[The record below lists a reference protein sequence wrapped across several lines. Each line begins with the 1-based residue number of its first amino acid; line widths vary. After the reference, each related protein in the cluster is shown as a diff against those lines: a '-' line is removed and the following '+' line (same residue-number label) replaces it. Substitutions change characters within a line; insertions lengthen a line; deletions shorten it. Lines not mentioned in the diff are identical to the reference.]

1 MTTVCTKFVPHIGE
15 FSLRPLQLSS
25 DIAKVH
31 EWVRIEYSKFWGL
44 VGQSLE
50 EVENVYREIVK
61 HSYVCLGSFNGEPA
75 FITEF
80 YRPTEMLLARCYD
93 ALPSDRGVH
102 LLVGPQTKLVPD
114 YSWHIFTMLMDLML
128 DDQDVQRIVAEP
140 DESNWNIHR
149 FLERGGF
156 ECQKLVNLP
165 DDPAQGIGAK
175 TARLYFCSRAQYA
188 AALERKGGGG
198 SPPLTISP
206 REAKKLFNVAPREPS
221 PVKLSP
227 IHAIHAESS
236 PAPSFPLAGAND
248 GLASIAGGLTHISRG
263 VSAARKLRGPL
274 PVGTPNEVFSKVA
287 KALGPASLRER
298 GIGTDAALQQIASIL
313 LDHGIHL
320 AHPHAAAHLQPPPLA
335 VAVATDVLV
344 SAENGSLDTY
354 DSGPAGIAI
363 EQWVTRSLAKLA
375 GFEDHAGGVF
385 TPGGSLSNLQALL
398 LARDAMAH
406 KLGVDVRK
414 HGVAGLPRPIV
425 LCSEHAHFS
434 VHRACA
440 TLGLGEGTV
449 VEVPVDSKH
458 RMRAEAV
465 LSILHSLGSSVTPVA
480 IFATAGTTD
489 FGSIDPLRALA
500 NIARHFG
507 AWFHVDAA
515 YGFGALYSERLA
527 EKLKGIELADSIT
540 VDLHKMGWQPAAAS
554 VLLVRDANLFQPL
567 ERSVDYLNPPD
578 DTRAGYDGL
587 LGRSLQ
593 TTRRADAAKVAA
605 TFLAYG
611 RQGLGAMVD
620 ACHDLAHYA
629 EQRIAEREDLEL
641 VAPASLT
648 TVLFRYRGS
657 SPSSVLDD
665 LNSELRRT
673 LLASGTALIGR
684 TTVRI
689 QGRGATSSTCLKF
702 TLLNPNSTPDDIDR
716 LIDAV
721 VMCGRAREAIFN
733 ARTSVTNMR
742 PREIVL
748 EEAVGQ

>member
-44 VGQSLE
+44 VGQSIE

-61 HSYVCLGSFNGEPA
+61 HSYVCLGLFNGEPA

-80 YRPTEMLLARCYD
+80 YRPTEMLLGRYYD

-102 LLVGPQTKLVPD
+102 LLVGPQAKFVPD

-128 DDQDVQRIVAEP
+128 DDKDVQRIVAEP
-140 DESNWNIHR
+140 DVSNWNIHR

-188 AALERKGGGG
+188 AALERKGG
-198 SPPLTISP
+198 SVPLTISP
-206 REAKKLFNVAPREPS
+206 HEAKKLFNVGPRE
-221 PVKLSP
+221 PVKLSL
-227 IHAIHAESS
+227 IQTAS

-248 GLASIAGGLTHISRG
+248 GLAGIAGGLTHISRG
-263 VSAARKLRGPL
+263 VSAARDLRGPL

-287 KALGPASLRER
+287 KALGPAFLRER

-313 LDHGIHL
+313 LEHGIHL

-335 VAVATDVLV
+335 VAVAADVLV

-363 EQWVTRSLAKLA
+363 EQWVIRSLAKLA

-406 KLGVDVRK
+406 RLGVDVRK

-458 RMRAEAV
+458 RMRPEAL
-465 LSILHSLGSSVTPVA
+465 LSILHALGSSVTPVA

-489 FGSIDPLRALA
+489 FGSIDPLRALS

-554 VLLVRDANLFQPL
+554 VLLVRDAKLFQPL

-605 TFLAYG
+605 TFLAFG

-620 ACHDLAHYA
+620 ACHDLARYA
-629 EQRIAEREDLEL
+629 EKRIAEREDLEL
-641 VAPASLT
+641 VAPATLT

-657 SPSSVLDD
+657 SPNSMLDD
-665 LNSELRRT
+665 LNAELRRS

-689 QGRGATSSTCLKF
+689 QGRGASTCLKF

-716 LIDAV
+716 LIEAV
-721 VMCGRAREAIFN
+721 VVCGRAREALLD
-733 ARTSVTNMR
+733 ARSVMP
-742 PREIVL
+742 PREMVL